1 MLISIIVPIYNAE
14 KYLHNCIQSVI
25 NQSYLHWKLILV
37 NDGSTDASLEICQ
50 DFAKKDSRIVFFSQT
65 NKGQAAARNFG
76 VSQVTTPYVTFLDA
90 DDAISSD
97 TLSSNMEILV
107 NNTTIDC
114 LQYPIYWSYETYDQH
129 KTIQKQELISDNFYK
144 NWLIKKKISWIVC
157 NKIFKTT
164 IFNHLSFK
172 EGIVYEDN
180 LFVAGMLSF
189 INSIFISDKGL
200 YYYYSRPSSTTTSK
214 LSQKKEE
221 DSYFVTVEI
230 AKILHIKEEKHLL
243 LDFLVR
249 AINIKKSLKMNFN
262 KKVYI
267 PKQLLCDNSFKEI
280 LLSRLTMKDKLKLIL
295 EKKLF

>member
-1 MLISIIVPIYNAE
+1 MNKKIRKLLRNPKLFFRDMYEKRKHQLNKIPPITKVNGSNQYTVVSAIYNAE

-114 LQYPIYWSYETYDQH
+114 LQYPIYWSYETFDQH

-189 INSIFISDKGL
+189 INSIFILFLSLSILTILSD
-200 YYYYSRPSSTTTSK
+200 Y
-214 LSQKKEE
+214 
-221 DSYFVTVEI
+221 DIFI
-230 AKILHIKEEKHLL
+230 
-243 LDFLVR
+243 
-249 AINIKKSLKMNFN
+249 
-262 KKVYI
+262 
-267 PKQLLCDNSFKEI
+267 
-280 LLSRLTMKDKLKLIL
+280 
-295 EKKLF
+295 